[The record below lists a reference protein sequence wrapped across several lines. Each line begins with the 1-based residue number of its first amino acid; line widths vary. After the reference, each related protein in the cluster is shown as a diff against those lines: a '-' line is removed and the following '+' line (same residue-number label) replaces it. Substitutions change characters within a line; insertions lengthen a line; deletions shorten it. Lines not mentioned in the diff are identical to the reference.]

1 MKFFTVILLLSLK
14 CLTGVA
20 QTNPVVISEVYGAG
34 GVNGATFK
42 SDFIELY
49 NTSSVAVSIEG
60 WSVQYASAD
69 GSTWAKTTLT
79 GTIAAKGYYLIKQ
92 ADGAF
97 GTSNLPTPDKIGTL
111 AMAGASGKI
120 ALVNDGTL
128 LTGTTPT
135 TANLVDLVGY
145 GTTTGAETA
154 STGTTLSGIA
164 SAERKANASS
174 TAETMAT
181 GGMDALKGNGFDS
194 GNNSTDF
201 ITRTNPEPQNST
213 SAAETGAP
221 AGPDVTAPSI
231 SSFFPLDNGTT
242 PIGNNPR
249 VQFTENV
256 VKGTGNIT
264 IKNLSNAT
272 SVTINIASASVSITN
287 NTLTISNVVFVVDNN
302 YAIQIAAGAVKD
314 AANNNFAGITND
326 VTWNFATVSAS
337 AKTKISTIQGNGANA
352 TGGTYSIEAI
362 VTAVYDKLTPAGY
375 YIQEEDTDG
384 DNNPSTSEAIFVIQN
399 SPTVKVGDK
408 VAITGTVQEDGVTPS
423 FNQAV
428 ITPTTFSI
436 VSSNNTLPAFTALTA
451 STFRNSLGEKW
462 EGMRVEF
469 IGDLLVVDNFKLKQ
483 FGEISVS
490 GDGLI
495 YQPTQIVDLNDALA
509 SGTTTTGNTNASA
522 VTALTAS
529 NLDKKFVIDNANAST
544 NVTPI
549 PFVDNTVG
557 TVRVGAS
564 VSNLKGILGY
574 GFSTFRVQPITG
586 LTPTINTSRPTIPT
600 FTSPDLTFV
609 GFNVLNYFNGD
620 GQGGGFPTDR
630 GAASVPLFNKQRSK
644 IIEALVQINAD
655 IVGLSEIEN
664 DGVGANSAIQDLVN
678 GLNTRLGANTYTIVN
693 DGANSQTRTTD
704 VIRCAIIYKS
714 AKVTPLGTNLQSANA
729 IFSRSPIAQVFSYQ
743 VAPNKIEKFA
753 FLVNHFKSKGGSGA
767 SGADAD
773 QQDGQAAYNDRRKKQ
788 SVELINFINNT
799 VLTSQTQL
807 NKFISVGDYNAYFEE
822 DPMDVLRASGYVV
835 KSDALNTSYLFG
847 GQLGSLDHAVV
858 SQNISTY
865 TEVKKWNINSA
876 EPLFLEYT
884 DAQSVATSPFRCS
897 DHDPVMVA
905 IKFPLV
911 TPITLKSFNAIGN
924 GNKVELKWITSAELN
939 NSYFEVQHSIDG
951 LNFTTITKIDGAINS
966 SIEKSYQYTHLQP
979 AQGTNY
985 YRLSQTDLDGNSQK
999 FEAKAVKILSAIK
1012 KTLNIFPNPVNA
1024 NTQFTLNSDA
1034 KDLELKVSS
1043 TDGKIVIKTKGN
1055 VTQLNQYFNKNAV
1068 KLVSGTYFVFIG
1080 NSTERYH
1087 ATIIK

>member
-1 MKFFTVILLLSLK
+1 MKFFTLILLLSLK
-14 CLTGVA
+14 CLTGFT
-20 QTNPVVISEVYGAG
+20 QTVVISEVYGAG

-49 NTSSVAVSIEG
+49 NPTSVAVSLEG
-60 WSVQYASAD
+60 WSVQYASAA
-69 GSTWAKTTLT
+69 GSTWAKTSLT
-79 GTIAAKGYYLIKQ
+79 GTIAANGYYLIKQ

-97 GTSNLPTPDKIGTL
+97 GTSDLPTPDKIGTL
-111 AMAGASGKI
+111 AMAGASGKV

-135 TANLVDLVGY
+135 SANLVDFVGY

-154 STGTTLSGIA
+154 STGTTLSGIT
-164 SAERKANASS
+164 SAERKANATS

-181 GGMDALKGNGFDS
+181 GGQDALTGNGFDS

-213 SAAETGAP
+213 SVVEIAAI
-221 AGPDVTAPSI
+221 AGPDVTAPSVT
-231 SSFFPLDNGTT
+231 SFFPLDNGTT
-242 PIGNNPR
+242 PIGNNLR
-249 VQFTENV
+249 LQFNENV
-256 VKGTGNIT
+256 LKGTGNIT
-264 IKNLSNAT
+264 IKNISNAT
-272 SVTINIASASVSITN
+272 NVIIDVASANVSITN
-287 NTLTISNVVFVVDNN
+287 NTLTISNFVFVVDNK

-326 VTWNFATVSAS
+326 DTWNFATVTAS
-337 AKTKISTIQGNGANA
+337 AKTKISAIQGNGATA
-352 TGGTYSIEAI
+352 IGGTYSIEAI
-362 VTAVYDKLTPAGY
+362 VTAVYDKLNPAGY
-375 YIQEEDTDG
+375 YIQEEDADG
-384 DNNPSTSEAIFVIQN
+384 DNDPSTSEALYVIQN

-428 ITPTTFSI
+428 ITPTTFSV
-436 VSSNNTLPAFTALTA
+436 VSNNNTLPSFTTLTA
-451 STFRNSLGEKW
+451 STFRNSLAEKW

-469 IGDLLVVDNFKLKQ
+469 TGDLVVVDNFRLKQ
-483 FGEISVS
+483 FGELSVS

-495 YQPTQIVDLNDALA
+495 YQPTQIVDLNDAVA
-509 SGTTTTGNTNASA
+509 SGTTTTGNSNASA
-522 VTALTAS
+522 ITTLTAT
-529 NLDKKFVIDNANAST
+529 NIDRKFVIDNANAAS

-549 PFVDNTVG
+549 PFVDNTIG

-574 GFSTFRVQPITG
+574 GFSTFRVQPLTG
-586 LTPTINTSRPTIPT
+586 STPTINTSRPTIPT

-678 GLNTRLGANTYTIVN
+678 GLNTRLGANTYSIVN
-693 DGANSQTRTTD
+693 DGANAQTRTTD

-714 AKVTPLGTNLQSANA
+714 SKVTPLGTNLQSANA
-729 IFSRSPIAQVFSYQ
+729 VFSRSPIAQVFSYQ
-743 VAPNKIEKFA
+743 AAPNKIEKFA
-753 FLVNHFKSKGGSGA
+753 FIVNHFKSKGGSGA

-788 SVELINFINNT
+788 STELINFINNT

-822 DPMDVLRASGYVV
+822 DPMDVLRAAGYVV

-858 SQNISTY
+858 SQNISAFTD
-865 TEVKKWNINSA
+865 VKKWNINSV

-884 DAQSVATSPFRCS
+884 DAQSVASSPFRCS
-897 DHDPVMVA
+897 DHDPVMIA
-905 IKFPLV
+905 LKFPLV

-924 GNKVELKWITSAELN
+924 GNKVDLKWVTTTEVN
-939 NSYFEVQHSIDG
+939 NSYFELQHSIDG
-951 LNFTTITKIDGAINS
+951 LNFTTIANINGAINS
-966 SIEKSYQYTHLQP
+966 TQENKYQYTHLQP

-985 YRLSQTDLDGNSQK
+985 YRLSQTDLDGNSEK
-999 FEAKAVKILSAIK
+999 FEVKVVKILSATN

-1043 TDGKIVIKTKGN
+1043 TDGKILIKIKGN
-1055 VTQLNQYFNKNAV
+1055 VAQLNQYFNKNAG
-1068 KLVSGTYFVFIG
+1068 KLASGIYFVFIG
-1080 NSTERYH
+1080 NSTESYH